1 VTDIPDELVCI
12 GVIAR
17 ARGVTGELEVK
28 PLGGTAERLETGST
42 VFLEKKEG
50 DPPRPFRVTGVRKL
64 NDRLG
69 LTLDGVTTVEAAR
82 RLARESIMVD
92 VAWLP
97 DLPEGH
103 YYHYQ
108 IVGLTVVDSDG
119 ETLGEIVEIL
129 SAGGNDVYVICK
141 EENEILLPATD
152 KVVVEIDLSAGR
164 MTVNVPP
171 GLIE

>member
-1 VTDIPDELVCI
+1 VTDIPAELVCV
-12 GVIAR
+12 GVIVR
-17 ARGVTGELEVK
+17 ARGVSGELEVK
-28 PLGGTAERLETGST
+28 PLGGNAERLETGVT
-42 VFLEKKEG
+42 VFLERKEG
-50 DPPRPFRVTGVRKL
+50 DVPRPFRVTGLRKL

-69 LTLDGVTTVEAAR
+69 LTLDGVTTPEAAK

-92 VAWLP
+92 AAWLK

-108 IVGLTVVDSDG
+108 IVGLTVVDSGG
-119 ETLGEIVEIL
+119 ETLGEIAEIL
-129 SAGGNDVYVICK
+129 SAGGNDVYVVRG
-141 EENEILLPATD
+141 EENELLLPATD
-152 KVVVEIDLSAGR
+152 EVVVEVDLSAGR

>member
-1 VTDIPDELVCI
+1 VTNIPDELVCV

-17 ARGVTGELEVK
+17 ARGVLGELEVK
-28 PLGGTAERLETGST
+28 PLGESAERLETGAT

-50 DPPRPFRVTGVRKL
+50 DRPRPFRVAGVRKL
-64 NDRLG
+64 NNRLG
-69 LTLDGVTTVEAAR
+69 LTLDGVTTPEAAK
-82 RLARESIMVD
+82 RLVRESIMVD
-92 VAWLP
+92 AAWLP

-103 YYHYQ
+103 FYHYQ
-108 IVGLTVVDSDG
+108 IVGLTVLDNDG
-119 ETLGEIVEIL
+119 EVLGEVTEIL

-141 EENEILLPATD
+141 DENEILLPATD
-152 KVVVEIDLSAGR
+152 KVVVEVDLPAGR

>member
-1 VTDIPDELVCI
+1 MTDIPDELVCV
-12 GVIAR
+12 GVIVR
-17 ARGVTGELEVK
+17 ARGVSGELEVK
-28 PLGGTAERLETGST
+28 PLGGNAERLTTGQT
-42 VFLEKKEG
+42 VFLEKSEG
-50 DPPRPFRVTGVRKL
+50 DRSRPFRVTGLRKL

-69 LTLDGVTTVEAAR
+69 LTLDGVTTLEAAK

-92 VAWLP
+92 AAWLP

-108 IVGLTVVDSDG
+108 IVGLTVVDNDG
-119 ETLGEIVEIL
+119 ETLGRIAEVL
-129 SAGGNDVYVICK
+129 DTGGNDVYVVRR
-141 EENEILLPATD
+141 EEDEILLPATD